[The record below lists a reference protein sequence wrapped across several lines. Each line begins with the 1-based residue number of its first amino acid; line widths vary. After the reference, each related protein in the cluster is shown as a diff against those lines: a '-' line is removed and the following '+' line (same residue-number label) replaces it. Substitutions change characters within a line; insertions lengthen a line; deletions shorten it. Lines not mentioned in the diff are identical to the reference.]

1 MEGKTQETAAAKAGM
16 SVRSA
21 RNWQSGPLPSQAKP
35 EHRWRTRPDPFDGV
49 WEDEIEP
56 LLRNDPTGKLKAT
69 TIIDWLGEQH
79 PGRFSASQLRTLQ
92 RRLQDWRA
100 LHGPE
105 REVYFPQ
112 VHPPGREAQFD
123 FTHCGE
129 LKVTIAGQ
137 PYPHLLFQLILS
149 HSGWR
154 YAEVA
159 AGETFLAL
167 QQGLQAALWTLG
179 GVPEVVRS
187 DNTSAATHELRSSRG
202 RALNDNYAALLDH
215 YGLRSTRINPGQ
227 SHENGVAEH
236 AHYRLKD
243 ALDQALIL
251 RGGRDFDTE
260 DDYAGF
266 VRQMVER
273 RNRLVQGKL
282 EQEMLCLGSLPPAPV
297 PEYVNYQSR
306 VRKWST
312 IQVAGHSYSVPSR
325 LIGKEVQI
333 RLYADW
339 VEVYYKDHLV
349 ERMERVHGEGEA
361 NVNYRHVIGSL
372 VRKPGAFARYRFREQ
387 LFPTM
392 RFRLTYDALK
402 EWRGE
407 RADVE
412 YVRILHLA
420 ATTMGSD
427 GGQRPDVAAGSG
439 TALRLRGG
447 AGPGRAQGARSS
459 AAHPVRP
466 AGPEDIRPPA
476 HGQPGH
482 GGGVRMMVVDT
493 SIIQERI
500 GQLCGQFK
508 LPTVA
513 AEATPRFTAAGHG
526 DALPTLL
533 EVLEQEAED
542 RRHRR
547 INRLRRESRLPVGK
561 TWETF
566 EHGRMPLALRQRL
579 DHLAQGDFVGR
590 GVNVLAFG
598 LPGTGKTHAL
608 CALGHRLVEAG
619 HSVLFAPAYR
629 LVQELLAAKRD
640 LDLPRQLRKLDNF
653 DFLLLDDL
661 GYLPQGAEESE
672 VLFTLIAERY
682 ERRSLGITSNLVF
695 SEWEHIFANPMATA
709 AAIDRVVHHSVILE
723 FDVPSY
729 RTDAAQQRGQAE
741 EVNRQK

>member
-21 RNWQSGPLPSQAKP
+21 RKWQSGPLPSQAKP

-69 TIIDWLGEQH
+69 TIIDWLAEQH

-92 RRLQDWRA
+92 RRLQAFDRLRRRA
-100 LHGPE
+100 LHGPDQ
-105 REVYFPQ
+105 EVYFPQ

-137 PYPHLLFQLILS
+137 SYPHLLFQLILS

-167 QQGLQAALWTLG
+167 QQGLQNALWTLG

-243 ALDQALIL
+243 AIDQALIL
-251 RGGRDFDTE
+251 RGSRDFAAALD
-260 DDYAGF
+260 
-266 VRQMVER
+266 
-273 RNRLVQGKL
+273 
-282 EQEMLCLGSLPPAPV
+282 S
-297 PEYVNYQSR
+297 
-306 VRKWST
+306 
-312 IQVAGHSYSVPSR
+312 
-325 LIGKEVQI
+325 
-333 RLYADW
+333 
-339 VEVYYKDHLV
+339 HLV
-349 ERMERVHGEGEA
+349 ERMERVRGEGEA

-392 RFRLTYDALK
+392 HFRLTYDALRQ
-402 EWRGE
+402 WRGE

-420 ATTMGSD
+420 ATTMEATVDSALSLLLEAGESFD
-427 GGQRPDVAAGSG
+427 YAEVRDLAEPKVPEAPLLTLSGQPDLKIYDRLLTVSLVAAG
-439 TALRLRGG
+439 
-447 AGPGRAQGARSS
+447 
-459 AAHPVRP
+459 V
-466 AGPEDIRPPA
+466 
-476 HGQPGH
+476 
-482 GGGVRMMVVDT
+482 VRMTDT
-493 SIIQERI
+493 SVMQDRI

-508 LPTVA
+508 LPTMGAQSVA
-513 AEATPRFTAAGHG
+513 RFTAAGHG
-526 DALPTLL
+526 DALATFL

-547 INRLRRESRLPVGK
+547 INRLRRESRLPSGK

-566 EHGRMPLALRQRL
+566 EHGRVPLALRQQL
-579 DHLAQGDFVGR
+579 DQLAQGSFVER
-590 GVNVLAFG
+590 GINVLAFE
-598 LPGTGKTHAL
+598 LPGTGKTHAR

-695 SEWEHIFANPMATA
+695 SEWERIFANPMATA

-729 RTDAAQQRGQAE
+729 RTNAAQQRGQAE
-741 EVNRQK
+741 EVNRQN

>member
-21 RNWQSGPLPSQAKP
+21 RKWQSGPLPSRAKP

-56 LLRNDPTGKLKAT
+56 LLRNDPTGRLKAT
-69 TIIDWLGEQH
+69 TIIDWLAEQH
-79 PGRFSASQLRTLQ
+79 SGRFSASQLRTLQ

-112 VHPPGREAQFD
+112 EHPPGREAQFD
-123 FTHCGE
+123 FTHCNSLG
-129 LKVTIAGQ
+129 VTIAGQ

-159 AGETFLAL
+159 VGETFLAL
-167 QQGLQAALWTLG
+167 QKGLQNALWTLG
-179 GVPEVVRS
+179 GVPRILRS
-187 DNTSAATHELRSSRG
+187 DNTSAATHEVKRSRG

-215 YGLRSTRINPGQ
+215 YGLWSTRINRGQ

-243 ALDQALIL
+243 AIDQALIL
-251 RGGRDFDTE
+251 RGGRDFNTA
-260 DDYAGF
+260 DDYYAHF

-282 EQEMLCLGSLPPAPV
+282 EQEMLCLRSLPPAPV

-349 ERMERVHGEGEA
+349 ECMERVHGEGEA

-387 LFPTM
+387 LFPNM
-392 RFRLTYDALK
+392 HFRLTYDALR

-420 ATTMGSD
+420 ATTMEATVDS
-427 GGQRPDVAAGSG
+427 
-439 TALRLRGG
+439 ALSLLLE
-447 AGPGRAQGARSS
+447 A
-459 AAHPVRP
+459 
-466 AGPEDIRPPA
+466 
-476 HGQPGH
+476 GQPFDYAA
-482 GGGVRMMVVDT
+482 VRD
-493 SIIQERI
+493 
-500 GQLCGQFK
+500 L
-508 LPTVA
+508 
-513 AEATPRFTAAGHG
+513 AEPKV
-526 DALPTLL
+526 P
-533 EVLEQEAED
+533 E
-542 RRHRR
+542 
-547 INRLRRESRLPVGK
+547 
-561 TWETF
+561 
-566 EHGRMPLALRQRL
+566 
-579 DHLAQGDFVGR
+579 
-590 GVNVLAFG
+590 
-598 LPGTGKTHAL
+598 
-608 CALGHRLVEAG
+608 
-619 HSVLFAPAYR
+619 APALTLSGKPDLNIYDR
-629 LVQELLAAKRD
+629 LLTGSLAA
-640 LDLPRQLRKLDNF
+640 
-653 DFLLLDDL
+653 
-661 GYLPQGAEESE
+661 
-672 VLFTLIAERY
+672 V
-682 ERRSLGITSNLVF
+682 
-695 SEWEHIFANPMATA
+695 
-709 AAIDRVVHHSVILE
+709 RVC
-723 FDVPSY
+723 
-729 RTDAAQQRGQAE
+729 A
-741 EVNRQK
+741 

>member
-1 MEGKTQETAAAKAGM
+1 MAGKTQETAAAKAGM

-21 RNWQSGPLPSQAKP
+21 RKWQSGPLPSQAKP

-69 TIIDWLGEQH
+69 TIIECPSTSSGGRAASRAVQRIPAAH
-79 PGRFSASQLRTLQ
+79 PATTITALRQAQEAGAARVGSGGVL
-92 RRLQDWRA
+92 
-100 LHGPE
+100 
-105 REVYFPQ
+105 PQ

-137 PYPHLLFQLILS
+137 SYPHLLFQLILS

-167 QQGLQAALWTLG
+167 QQGLQNALWTLG

-243 ALDQALIL
+243 AIDQALIL
-251 RGGRDFDTE
+251 RGSRDFDTV
-260 DDYAGF
+260 DDYASF

-282 EQEMLCLGSLPPAPV
+282 EQELLCLRSLPPAPV
-297 PEYVNYQSR
+297 PEYVNYQSK
-306 VRKWST
+306 VRKWCT

-339 VEVYYKDHLV
+339 AEVYYKGHLV
-349 ERMERVHGEGEA
+349 ERMARVRGEGEA

-392 RFRLTYDALK
+392 HFRLTYDALR

-420 ATTMGSD
+420 ATTMEATVDSALSLLLEAGESFD
-427 GGQRPDVAAGSG
+427 YAEVRDLAEPKVPEAPALTLSGQPDLKIYDRLLTVSLVAAG
-439 TALRLRGG
+439 
-447 AGPGRAQGARSS
+447 
-459 AAHPVRP
+459 V
-466 AGPEDIRPPA
+466 
-476 HGQPGH
+476 
-482 GGGVRMMVVDT
+482 
-493 SIIQERI
+493 
-500 GQLCGQFK
+500 
-508 LPTVA
+508 
-513 AEATPRFTAAGHG
+513 
-526 DALPTLL
+526 
-533 EVLEQEAED
+533 
-542 RRHRR
+542 
-547 INRLRRESRLPVGK
+547 
-561 TWETF
+561 
-566 EHGRMPLALRQRL
+566 
-579 DHLAQGDFVGR
+579 
-590 GVNVLAFG
+590 
-598 LPGTGKTHAL
+598 
-608 CALGHRLVEAG
+608 CA
-619 HSVLFAPAYR
+619 
-629 LVQELLAAKRD
+629 
-640 LDLPRQLRKLDNF
+640 
-653 DFLLLDDL
+653 
-661 GYLPQGAEESE
+661 
-672 VLFTLIAERY
+672 
-682 ERRSLGITSNLVF
+682 
-695 SEWEHIFANPMATA
+695 
-709 AAIDRVVHHSVILE
+709 
-723 FDVPSY
+723 
-729 RTDAAQQRGQAE
+729 
-741 EVNRQK
+741 